1 MARGIRDPAMD
12 AVVVILF
19 YPYGVQSCGHLRRLC
34 AGHLAACGAKKALN
48 LSLVLGVLWRGIIYG
63 QLDHGTDAT
72 KLTAG
77 KLAATVAHELPW
89 DAIREDGGLQD
100 FHYLGDRLPLRQP
113 TGDDRAGMVVKDSN
127 QIAIKAVLLAGVE
140 ITDIHRPQDMRRQ
153 RFKGAPRA
161 WWAWDRWYR

>member
-1 MARGIRDPAMD
+1 MD
-12 AVVVILF
+12 AIVVILF
-19 YPYGVQSCGHLRRLC
+19 YPCCVEVCSHLRRLG
-34 AGHLAACGAKKALN
+34 AGHLVACGAKKALN